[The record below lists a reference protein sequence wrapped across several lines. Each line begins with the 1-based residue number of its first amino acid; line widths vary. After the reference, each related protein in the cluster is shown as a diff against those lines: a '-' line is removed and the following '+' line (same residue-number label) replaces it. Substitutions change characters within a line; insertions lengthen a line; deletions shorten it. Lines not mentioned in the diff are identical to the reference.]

1 MSKRKACIAILLA
14 LASEEVD
21 DKNKKRRLWMKE
33 WYKKRCELSHQCLLN
48 ELLVSSP
55 EDYRNYLRMDH
66 DTFMNLL
73 TMVSPIIKKKTTQ
86 LRDAIPASQRLLCTL
101 RLFLATGDSFEDL
114 KFACCISP
122 QCLGNIV
129 IETCDAIVSSL
140 KDVIKIP
147 ESEEEWMSV
156 SEEFDRKWDF
166 PHCLGA
172 IDGKHV
178 KITKPYNSGSYY
190 YNYKGTFSVVLMAIV
205 NAKCQ
210 FLMVHIGTNGRVS
223 DRGVYGNTRFSQDLT
238 EDKLHIPAPSPLPGT
253 TDPVPYVLI
262 GDDAFPLLENI
273 MKPYSHANLTKEQQI
288 YNYRVSRARNV
299 VERTFG
305 MLSSRFRI
313 LHSTINLS
321 PTKVSKII
329 LACCYLHNYMSGDG
343 EQYVESISRRQLI
356 PFEPTVQQSSL
367 SAKDVRNK
375 YCQYFNGPGWMP

>member
-1 MSKRKACIAILLA
+1 MSKKKACIAILLA

-73 TMVSPIIKKKTTQ
+73 TMVSPIIEKKTTQ

-101 RLFLATGDSFEDL
+101 RFLATGDSFEDL

-122 QCLGNIV
+122 QSLGNIV

-223 DRGVYGNTRFSQDLT
+223 DGGVYGNTRFSQDLT
-238 EDKLHIPAPSPLPGT
+238 EDKLHQAL
-253 TDPVPYVLI
+253 YQ
-262 GDDAFPLLENI
+262 E
-273 MKPYSHANLTKEQQI
+273 
-288 YNYRVSRARNV
+288 
-299 VERTFG
+299 
-305 MLSSRFRI
+305 
-313 LHSTINLS
+313 
-321 PTKVSKII
+321 
-329 LACCYLHNYMSGDG
+329 
-343 EQYVESISRRQLI
+343 QLI
-356 PFEPTVQQSSL
+356 LFL
-367 SAKDVRNK
+367 M
-375 YCQYFNGPGWMP
+375 F